1 MVGRHT
7 LPANGANLA
16 YLNEADV
23 RAAARSDY
31 KVIAKSMDSA
41 RVLAEAASV
50 SLNETF
56 DVFLCHAVRDA
67 EIVQGAKVLLERQGL
82 KVYVDWIVD
91 PEMDRSAVTA
101 GTADIL
107 RQRMRKSRSLL
118 YLFSAN
124 SRRSRWMPWEL
135 GFFDGFNGTVG
146 ILPIRPTTGALDFSQ
161 EEYLDLYPKVE
172 LQDTGIW
179 VNRTKDLPVPGTDGK
194 NFSSFRTWTT
204 ATDKLR
210 PAS

>member
-1 MVGRHT
+1 M
-7 LPANGANLA
+7 A
-16 YLNEADV
+16 YLTEAEV
-23 RAAARSDY
+23 RAAARADY
-31 KVIAKSMDSA
+31 KVIAKSMDSG

-50 SLNETF
+50 SLSETF

-67 EIVQGAKVLLERQGL
+67 EIVQGAKVLLERRNL

-107 RQRMRKSRSLL
+107 RQRMKNSRSLL

-124 SRRSRWMPWEL
+124 SKRSRWMPWEL

-161 EEYLDLYPKVE
+161 EEYLGLYPKVE

-179 VNRTKDLPVPGTDGK
+179 VNRTKDTPVPGTDSK
-194 NFSSFRTWTT
+194 NFTSFRTWTT
-204 ATDKLR
+204 SADKLR